1 MNAVFIPHCFFLSG
15 KMCANFSNLSDD
27 EIKRLRRELNNHI
40 RVLNPQS
47 FKAYVERNGL
57 PKVAALPGDSL
68 AREKRLLV
76 EELMKMMGQNPEKFQ
91 KLLDLMR
98 SPASKKKFLSR
109 CDCAKHP
116 YEHAH
121 RRRKN
126 KIPADGSCACCGH
139 YFSVPNLAYSSGN
152 MFTDAE
158 LQPPQGYMST
168 AAELQ
173 PPQGDMSTDA
183 ELQPPQ
189 GNMFTAAEL
198 QPPQGNMFTAA
209 ELQPPQGNMFTD
221 AELQPL
227 QSMLENASAA
237 AELPS
242 QPLLGGTN
250 WLYLPNLTPFC
261 GSSAG
266 ILDVEMQD
274 LFGST

>member
-15 KMCANFSNLSDD
+15 KMCANPSKLSND
-27 EIKRLRRELNNHI
+27 ELRLLRHELNNHI

-68 AREKRLLV
+68 AQEKRRLV
-76 EELMKMMGQNPEKFQ
+76 KELIKMMDENPEEFQ

-98 SPASKKKFLSR
+98 SPESKKKFLSR
-109 CDCAKHP
+109 CDCARHPHKHD
-116 YEHAH
+116 H
-121 RRRKN
+121 RRQKN
-126 KIPADGSCACCGH
+126 KVPTDGLSCACCGH

-158 LQPPQGYMST
+158 LQPPQGS
-168 AAELQ
+168 
-173 PPQGDMSTDA
+173 
-183 ELQPPQ
+183 
-189 GNMFTAAEL
+189 MFTAAEL
-198 QPPQGNMFTAA
+198 QPPQGYMFTAA
-209 ELQPPQGNMFTD
+209 ELQPPQGYMFTA

-250 WLYLPNLTPFC
+250 WLYLPDLAPFC
-261 GSSAG
+261 GPSAG
-266 ILDVEMQD
+266 MLDVEMQD